1 MAKQKNSGLGRGLDS
16 LFYESAP
23 KEEEKS
29 PLTTL
34 KISEVAPRAGQP
46 RKDFDPEG
54 LAELSAS
61 IARHGLIQ
69 PIIVRAVDG
78 GFYEIIA
85 GERRWRASKMAGL
98 TEIPVIIIEA
108 DNQKTAELSIIE
120 NVQRRDLNPI
130 EEAMAYKELIDRYG
144 MTQEELA
151 SQMSKSRSAIANT
164 LRLLDLPDVILAM
177 VKKGELSA
185 GHARTLLPLKDSELM
200 EQTALTV
207 IEKQLSVRETEA
219 LVKRILSG
227 KERKDG
233 GEEQSRVRTVDYKA
247 ELEKKIRVKMG
258 RPVHIKDKGR
268 VKKLELEY
276 TDNNDLEQLLTLIC
290 GESIFSD

>member
-16 LFYESAP
+16 LFYESSP

-34 KISEVAPRAGQP
+34 KITDVAPRAGQP

-69 PIIVRAVDG
+69 PIIVRAADG

-98 TEIPVIIIEA
+98 TEIPVIIIDA
-108 DNQKTAELSIIE
+108 DNQKTAELSLIE
-120 NVQRRDLNPI
+120 NIQRRDRNPI

-151 SQMSKSRSAIANT
+151 LQVSKSRSAIANA
-164 LRLLDLPDVILAM
+164 LRLLDLPDEVLTM
-177 VKKGELSA
+177 VASGELSA
-185 GHARTLLPLKDSELM
+185 GHARTLLGVKDRDNMLILADK
-200 EQTALTV
+200 T
-207 IEKQLSVRETEA
+207 IEFDYSVRQLEEE
-219 LVKRILSG
+219 VKRINRPK
-227 KERKDG
+227 KELL
-233 GEEQSRVRTVDYKA
+233 EEDEELPLVDYFREM
-247 ELEKKIRVKMG
+247 ELRVMSELGRKVKIDGKGKKKSIT
-258 RPVHIKDKGR
+258 
-268 VKKLELEY
+268 LFYE
-276 TDNNDLEQLLTLIC
+276 DNEDLDDLLTLLC
-290 GESIFSD
+290 GKDFLEEN

>member
-16 LFYESAP
+16 LFYESSP

-34 KISEVAPRAGQP
+34 KITDVAPRAGQP

-69 PIIVRAVDG
+69 PIIVRAADG

-98 TEIPVIIIEA
+98 TEIPVIIIDA
-108 DNQKTAELSIIE
+108 DNQKTAELSLIE
-120 NVQRRDLNPI
+120 NIQRRDLNPI

-151 SQMSKSRSAIANT
+151 LQVSKSRSAIANA
-164 LRLLDLPDVILAM
+164 LRLLDLPDAVLAM

-185 GHARTLLPLKDSELM
+185 GHARSLLPLKEPSLI

-219 LVKRILSG
+219 LVKRIISASPQQESDSSPAL
-227 KERKDG
+227 
-233 GEEQSRVRTVDYKA
+233 RTVDYKA
-247 ELEKKIRVKMG
+247 ELEKKIRVSLG

-276 TDNNDLEQLLTLIC
+276 TDNNDLEALLTLIC
-290 GESIFSD
+290 GEEIFSD